1 MAPESVRTTAPPTE
15 RGIDP
20 SRRQRSDA
28 QRNVVALVE
37 AAKTVFAG
45 SGVDAPAKEITDLAG
60 VGVGTLYRHFPRRSD
75 LIVAVLQH
83 EIDECVEA
91 AAELGTTL
99 GPWEAL
105 MGWIERFTDFVGTK
119 RGLAS
124 ALHSGDPAYDD
135 LPQHLLD
142 RLEPALQT
150 LLARAVDG
158 GYARDDVT
166 AREVLTTIALHL
178 SAGPRRAAELQSAH
192 DTSVHGG
199 TGSRCSHTV
208 VSHPRIGG
216 PLPRPEH
223 APAGPAPAPPTRTAA
238 QSSPAPNGSA
248 STRPAPAAPTA
259 RIRCGVTE
267 PRCRAAARAQLP
279 RKPPA
284 GHRERRTCPRPAA
297 QPHPAPSAARA
308 RHRHAVPAGHCQPGQ
323 LLPVASMLSA
333 CAALT
338 PWLVAAHAAR

>member
-1 MAPESVRTTAPPTE
+1 MAPESARTTGSSTGRSVE
-15 RGIDP
+15 P

-83 EIDECVEA
+83 EIDECID
-91 AAELGTTL
+91 AAEVLGTTL
-99 GPWEAL
+99 SPWEAL

-124 ALHSGDPAYDD
+124 ALHSGDPAYGD

-166 AREVLTTIALHL
+166 AREVLTTIAL
-178 SAGPRRAAELQSAH
+178 
-192 DTSVHGG
+192 
-199 TGSRCSHTV
+199 
-208 VSHPRIGG
+208 I
-216 PLPRPEH
+216 
-223 APAGPAPAPPTRTAA
+223 
-238 QSSPAPNGSA
+238 
-248 STRPAPAAPTA
+248 
-259 RIRCGVTE
+259 
-267 PRCRAAARAQLP
+267 
-279 RKPPA
+279 
-284 GHRERRTCPRPAA
+284 
-297 QPHPAPSAARA
+297 
-308 RHRHAVPAGHCQPGQ
+308 CQPVRSEQPSFNQRMTEVFLDG
-323 LLPVASMLSA
+323 LRSDTIRAGA
-333 CAALT
+333 GLT
-338 PWLVAAHAAR
+338 GRPPDHAAKSG